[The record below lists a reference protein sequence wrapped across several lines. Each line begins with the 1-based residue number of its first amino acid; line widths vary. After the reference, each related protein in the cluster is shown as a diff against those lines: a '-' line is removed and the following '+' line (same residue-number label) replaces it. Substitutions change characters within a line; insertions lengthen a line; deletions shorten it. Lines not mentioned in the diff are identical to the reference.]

1 MSFNPDM
8 IVFHYNLNYDLCK
21 LISEYGYKIRISYDK
36 MVVCFSEKVILSDLY
51 IESQKKSDTLIGCN
65 KSDP

>member
-1 MSFNPDM
+1 M
-8 IVFHYNLNYDLCK
+8 V
-21 LISEYGYKIRISYDK
+21 KIKISYDK

-51 IESQKKSDTLIGCN
+51 IESQEKTDIPIGCN